1 MRIIYL
7 LAIVLVFAQ
16 CSKKTMDKSTGQS
29 AKNTEAFRT
38 KAPSPA
44 AARPI
49 NLGTYNSFDL
59 ANGLKVIVVENH
71 KLPKVSY
78 QISLSNDPIL
88 EGEQSGYVQFA
99 GDLLTKGT
107 KNRTKSKLDEE
118 VDFIGATLNS
128 SASGMFGSSLKKH
141 SSRLLDLMTDV
152 LYNPTFPA
160 DEFEKMK
167 SQSISALASS
177 KTDANSIA
185 ENVSS
190 VVTYGKKH
198 PYGEVQ
204 TEKTVNSIT
213 LDKCKEYYNTY
224 FKPNNAYLVIV
235 GDITLAEAKAQ
246 AEKHFSSWKS
256 GTVPSS
262 KYETPAL
269 PKEPKVVFANKD
281 GAVQSVIN
289 VTYPVN
295 LKPGDNDEL
304 AANVMNNILGGGIFS
319 GRLMQNLREKKA
331 YTYGAR
337 SSLNSDRL
345 VGNFKAFASVRN
357 AVTDSSVQEFIYE
370 MDRMVKEP
378 VTENDIQLAKNSMAG
393 SFARSLESPQTIAGF
408 ALNTY
413 KYNLPKDYYN
423 TYLSRLEKITIADI
437 QRVANKFVSPQNAY
451 IVVVGNK
458 DEVAEKLIRFDGDKK
473 IDYYDAYGEVLN
485 YDNLVIP
492 AGLTGVNVVEDYIT
506 AIGGMSKLQAVN
518 AMVTEATMSLM
529 GQEAKLTTK
538 HKSPD
543 KFLFSMQI
551 NGMAMQ
557 EQKLNG
563 QKAASSQMG
572 QTKVFMA
579 GEPEFEDMK
588 DQAQMFDQ
596 MHYLTK
602 GFKIEL
608 KGVEE
613 LDGQKCY
620 KLSVTDD
627 KGEVT
632 TQFYN
637 ITTSLL
643 ARVSSVAGEGDKA
656 KTLNTD
662 YKDYRDVNGILM
674 PFEITLTGQAP
685 FPLVMKVGKYEF
697 NVTINDT
704 DFEIK

>member
-7 LAIVLVFAQ
+7 FAVIMVFAQ
-16 CSKKTMDKSTGQS
+16 CSKKTMDKSTSQTT
-29 AKNTEAFRT
+29 KNTEAFRS
-38 KAPSPA
+38 KAPAPA

-49 NLGTYNSFDL
+49 DLGTYNSFDL

-78 QISLSNDPIL
+78 QISLSNDPVL
-88 EGEQSGYVQFA
+88 EGEQAGYVQFA

-107 KNRTKSKLDEE
+107 QNRTKSKLDEE
-118 VDFIGATLNS
+118 IDFIGATLNS
-128 SASGMFGSSLKKH
+128 SSSGMFGTSLKKH
-141 SSRLLDLMTDV
+141 SAKLLELMTDV
-152 LYNPTFPA
+152 LYHPTFPE
-160 DEFEKMK
+160 DEFQKMK

-185 ENVSS
+185 ENVSA
-190 VVTYGKKH
+190 VITYGKKH

-204 TEKTVNSIT
+204 TEKTVNAIT

-246 AEKHFSSWKS
+246 AEKHFASWK
-256 GTVPSS
+256 GGAVP
-262 KYETPAL
+262 KAQYETPAL
-269 PKEPKVVFANKD
+269 PNEPKVVFANKD

-295 LKPGDNDEL
+295 LKPGDNDEV

-345 VGNFKAFASVRN
+345 VGYFKAFASVRN
-357 AVTDSSVQEFIYE
+357 SVTDSSVQEFIYE

-378 VTENDIQLAKNSMAG
+378 VAENDLQLAKNSMAG
-393 SFARSLESPQTIAGF
+393 SFARSLESPQTIANF

-423 TYLSRLEKITIADI
+423 TYLSRLEKVSIADV
-437 QRVANKFVSPQNAY
+437 QRVANKFVKPSNAY
-451 IVVVGNK
+451 ILVVGNK
-458 DEVAEKLIRFDGDKK
+458 DDVAEKLLRFDGDKK

-485 YDNLVIP
+485 YDNLAVP
-492 AGLTGVNVVEDYIT
+492 AGLTGVNVIEDYIT
-506 AIGGMSKLQAVN
+506 AIGGMNKLQAVT
-518 AMVTEATMSLM
+518 AMSSEATMSLM
-529 GQEAKLTTK
+529 GQEAKIMTK

-543 KFLFSMQI
+543 KFVFSMQM
-551 NGMAMQ
+551 NGMVMQ
-557 EQKLNG
+557 EQKING
-563 QKAASSQMG
+563 QKALTAQMG
-572 QTKVFMA
+572 QNKVFNA
-579 GEPEFEDMK
+579 GEPEYEEMK

-602 GFKIEL
+602 GYKIDL
-608 KGVEE
+608 KGIEEVE
-613 LDGQKCY
+613 GQKCY
-620 KLSVTDD
+620 KVAVTDD
-627 KGEVT
+627 KGEMT

-637 ITTSLL
+637 VTTSLL
-643 ARVSSVAGEGDKA
+643 VRVSAVNGEGEMA
-656 KTLNTD
+656 KTVNTD

-674 PFEITLTGQAP
+674 PFEIAMIGQAP
-685 FPLVMKVGKYEF
+685 FPLVMKFVKYEF
-697 NVTINDT
+697 NGAISDT
-704 DFEIK
+704 EFEVK